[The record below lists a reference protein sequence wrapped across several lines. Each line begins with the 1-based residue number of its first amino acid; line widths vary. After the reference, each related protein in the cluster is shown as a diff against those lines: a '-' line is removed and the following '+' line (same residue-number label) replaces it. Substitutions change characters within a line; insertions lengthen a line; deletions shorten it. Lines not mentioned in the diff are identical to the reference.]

1 MGKTHEVKAM
11 PEPRLIERVADSLD
25 EAQGETS
32 PTLLVSFKPTLKVSL
47 YSLPFQIFFIILSV

>member
-1 MGKTHEVKAM
+1 MIELCRKCPGGGKTHEVKAM

-32 PTLLVSFKPTLKVSL
+32 PFLKEA
-47 YSLPFQIFFIILSV
+47 